1 MWCHLAMFIR
11 CRKGDTVV
19 IVASFPGPFEIGLGM
34 RLAIIIVLVHLV
46 SPASSIDER
55 TQKRST
61 IFRLS
66 AVPRKYLNVILSSSN
81 H

>member
-1 MWCHLAMFIR
+1 MQCSLDVGI
-11 CRKGDTVV
+11 GIQVV
-19 IVASFPGPFEIGLGM
+19 IVAAFPGPFEIGLGT

-61 IFRLS
+61 IFWLS